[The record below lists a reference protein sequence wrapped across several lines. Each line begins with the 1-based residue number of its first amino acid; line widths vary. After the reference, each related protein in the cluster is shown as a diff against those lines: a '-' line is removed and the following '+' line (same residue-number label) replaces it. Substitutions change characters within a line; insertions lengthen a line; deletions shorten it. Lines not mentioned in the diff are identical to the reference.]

1 MNYRKHFLGLAFAL
15 LLAFYLGN
23 WALDALYLKPLAR
36 AQRLTELLNERIEL
50 RERELAAA
58 RRAGMWLSACEAQSL
73 PSDTEVARS
82 LYQAWLLELVDHVG
96 LAGPSVNSS
105 PPSVQKGGFQAL
117 SFTVAG
123 RGTLEQ
129 LTNFLFE
136 FYTGG
141 HLHQIRSIVVRP
153 LARTDQLD
161 LHLSIEALS
170 LPTADRSD
178 QLAAVRSDRLV
189 FDDVQQYRVIT
200 ERNLFSVGGSP
211 SAVEHTRLTGVT
223 SDDGQPVAWFNLQ
236 TTGEMQKLRT
246 GDVLEVD
253 HFSGKVAEIEGNDV
267 VLESDGGRWLLTI
280 GENLSEAAALPPEF

>member
-1 MNYRKHFLGLAFAL
+1 MNYRKHLLSLAFAL
-15 LLAFYLGN
+15 LVAFYLGD
-23 WALDALYLKPLAR
+23 WALDALYLEPLQR
-36 AQRLTELLNERIEL
+36 AQRLTGLLNERIEL
-50 RERELAAA
+50 REKELAAA
-58 RRAGMWLSACEAQSL
+58 RRAGLLLSAWETQSL
-73 PSDTEVARS
+73 PSDIEVARS

-105 PPSVQKGGFQAL
+105 PPTIQKGGFHTL

-153 LARTDQLD
+153 LSRTDQLE
-161 LHLSIEALS
+161 LHLTVEAVS

-178 QLAAVRSDRLV
+178 RLVVERSNRLV
-189 FDDVQQYRVIT
+189 FYGVQDYRVIMQ
-200 ERNLFSVGGSP
+200 RDLFSVGGSP
-211 SAVEHTRLTGVT
+211 NAVEHTRLTGVT
-223 SDDGQPVAWFNLQ
+223 SDDGRPVAWFSLQ
-236 TTGEMQKLRT
+236 TTGEMRKLRT
-246 GDVLEVD
+246 GEILQVG
-253 HFSGKVAEIEGNDV
+253 HFSGNVAQIDGNDV
-267 VLESDGGRWLLTI
+267 ILESDGQRWLLTI